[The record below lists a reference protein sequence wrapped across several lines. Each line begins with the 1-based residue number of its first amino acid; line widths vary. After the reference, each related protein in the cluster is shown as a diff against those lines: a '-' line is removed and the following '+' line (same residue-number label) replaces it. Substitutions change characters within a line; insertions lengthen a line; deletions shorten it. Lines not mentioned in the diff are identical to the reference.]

1 MAASVPPAPTSGSE
15 AYSRRF
21 TEFLFRNR
29 VYLFATL
36 ISALALDVGY
46 WGITNILNLRGVPLG
61 IWVES
66 TEIAADIG
74 LTLGTVTLAMAGLLQ
89 SRAAGIQLWLAG
101 KQADREDAQLK
112 VARALTKP
120 HLDFQVIETSEK
132 PTTQE
137 TFVLLQDRWFIRAL
151 LRNLGPGVA
160 VDVQVT
166 AFNWVIGQQR
176 LDEELAN
183 LAKGGSP
190 RGPKLTN
197 PDMIPTDI
205 VNVPFAL
212 KSGEEREFG
221 LQFRIPPS
229 PEPMTGLFEQLVVI
243 GWARDLEG
251 VEAPAKRFGLRLQ
264 FAFPTSRVEAGD
276 RSPRRTVWKWLTDE
290 EIARISGLPLT
301 RVSRRTGWFPPGEP
315 STRERETA

>member
-1 MAASVPPAPTSGSE
+1 M
-15 AYSRRF
+15 
-21 TEFLFRNR
+21 
-29 VYLFATL
+29 YLYATL

-183 LAKGGSP
+183 LDIDLRQVRPERKDALVMADGLGQLPGLVAGHGPSVTGGNI
-190 RGPKLTN
+190 RRA
-197 PDMIPTDI
+197 I
-205 VNVPFAL
+205 
-212 KSGEEREFG
+212 R
-221 LQFRIPPS
+221 
-229 PEPMTGLFEQLVVI
+229 
-243 GWARDLEG
+243 
-251 VEAPAKRFGLRLQ
+251 
-264 FAFPTSRVEAGD
+264 
-276 RSPRRTVWKWLTDE
+276 PRRQAMGHGAVLASAHKNRGKW
-290 EIARISGLPLT
+290 
-301 RVSRRTGWFPPGEP
+301 
-315 STRERETA
+315 